1 MSYSTGTVYKII
13 CKLDSEIVY
22 IGSTFNS
29 LRNRWQTH
37 KGTYKRYLDGKTR
50 VVISIYPYFKKIG
63 IENFKIIRI
72 KEYEC
77 YRGNKS
83 DSKHLHAYEQLWVN
97 KTKNCVNKYSP
108 FSIPIIYK
116 ERQRQIEKIRYENHK
131 ERIKEQV
138 KLYAK
143 EHKVEIKERSKIYR
157 EKNQDV
163 ISNKKKQPIF
173 CIICKS
179 SITSSHFKRHTR
191 TPKHIQNSKQVI
203 YNFIISKF

>member
-13 CKLDSEIVY
+13 CKLDSDIVY

-29 LRNRWQTH
+29 LRNRWQHH
-37 KGTYKRYLDGKTR
+37 KGSYKEYLNGKYSC
-50 VVISIYPYFKKIG
+50 VSIYPFFQKYG

-77 YRGNKS
+77 YRATRV
-83 DSKHLHAYEQLWVN
+83 DYKHLHAYEQLWIN
-97 KTKNCVNKYSP
+97 KTKNCINKYSP

-116 ERQRQIEKIRYENHK
+116 ERQRQIEKIRYENNK
-131 ERIKEQV
+131 ERIKERV

-163 ISNKKKQPIF
+163 ISEKKKQPIF

-191 TPKHIQNSKQVI
+191 TDKHIQNAKQVI